1 MLVITTLK
9 FMTDKNKHR
18 TIDVNL
24 LSKNGFVYIFILSL
38 NEFLKEYSNVNSR
51 TTKKNSKANDVKSK
65 LKG

>member
-1 MLVITTLK
+1 
-9 FMTDKNKHR
+9 MTDQNKHR

-51 TTKKNSKANDVKSK
+51 TTKKNSKANDIKSK